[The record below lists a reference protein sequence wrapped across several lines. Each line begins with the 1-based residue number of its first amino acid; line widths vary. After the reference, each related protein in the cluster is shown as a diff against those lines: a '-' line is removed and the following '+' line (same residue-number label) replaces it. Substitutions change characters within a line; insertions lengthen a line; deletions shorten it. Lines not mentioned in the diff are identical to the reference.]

1 MRLKSKEIQKK
12 TEQAAAGA
20 LAGRLR
26 AKETHWCFLKSTEAQ
41 MCFLSFSTDW
51 RAPVCFLPTPT
62 RPWSALHIY
71 TTPGLVLYVWGAP
84 KHPKTTFLSKFRFL
98 SEFRVCLNWGRVQT
112 CPSRSGRF
120 TTCTIFLSAG
130 RTRRSGFFLVQIVLK
145 VWVSSEVRKPAL
157 FAPYGGGAPIHTKPT
172 QRLYGARYELLL
184 PPWCPPTTHKP
195 PRCVVMAD

>member
-1 MRLKSKEIQKK
+1 
-12 TEQAAAGA
+12 
-20 LAGRLR
+20 
-26 AKETHWCFLKSTEAQ
+26 

-145 VWVSSEVRKPAL
+145 VRVSSEARKPAL
-157 FAPYGGGAPIHTKPT
+157 LAPYGVVPPYIQNQPKGHIRLDMSSHHPPGAP
-172 QRLYGARYELLL
+172 L
-184 PPWCPPTTHKP
+184 PPTSPPIAWLWRYKK
-195 PRCVVMAD
+195 RVS